1 MDDPD
6 DMYVMADP
14 ASAQGAPIKS
24 SALGSKWLGLIVA
37 GIVTFA
43 GAVLS
48 YVAIAKK
55 PPNLLPAKTP
65 TSDRVST
72 APPAVQS
79 PPVPAVPLK
88 VASPTP
94 PVIVAATPVKETI
107 YFAFDDANILPSE
120 VAKLQSFFTK
130 VKGEKGTLV
139 VEGHSDDSGLEEY
152 NQELSQARADQVVK
166 VLKKI
171 GMNDVDKVTI
181 QGFGETRPA
190 ASNNTEE
197 GMALNRRVAISFV
210 RDK

>member
-24 SALGSKWLGLIVA
+24 SGLGSKWLGLIVA

-43 GAVLS
+43 GAILS

-55 PPNLLPAKTP
+55 TPNPLPAKAP

-79 PPVPAVPLK
+79 PPTQAAPLK

-94 PVIVAATPVKETI
+94 TVTVAATPVKETI

-120 VAKLQSFFTK
+120 VAKLQAFFTK

-139 VEGHSDDSGLEEY
+139 VEGHSDDYGLEDY
-152 NQELSQARADQVVK
+152 NQELSQARADQVVEG
-166 VLKKI
+166 LKKI
-171 GMNDVDKVTI
+171 GMNDVGKLSI
-181 QGFGETRPA
+181 KGFGESRPA
-190 ASNNTEE
+190 ASNNTEA

-210 RDK
+210 REK